1 MTEKQIETE
10 NGTISYRTEQEKA
23 IVTGFRGFVATLSL
37 PSRIQG
43 YPVTAI
49 DRKAFLSQ
57 KSLCGIC
64 LPDTVQEVGDWAFAH
79 CGSLAEISFP
89 KREVRFGRAVFKDC
103 GNLQRIV
110 VREPDCGSGGQ
121 TAPEDSGE
129 RPGGSRMGGCAH
141 RSMTG
146 FRGRARPGQGKS
158 PPARS
163 SWQQP

>member
-23 IVTGFRGFVATLSL
+23 IVTGFRGFAANLSL

-64 LPDTVQEVGDWAFAH
+64 LPDTIQEVGDWAFA
-79 CGSLAEISFP
+79 EP
-89 KREVRFGRAVFKDC
+89 
-103 GNLQRIV
+103 LQ
-110 VREPDCGSGGQ
+110 
-121 TAPEDSGE
+121 
-129 RPGGSRMGGCAH
+129 
-141 RSMTG
+141 
-146 FRGRARPGQGKS
+146 PGQRLTLEDMNHYTTVKTTMFNGIQHPSMVMCDAAGDCRYLRQFDYEDYKN
-158 PPARS
+158 RMC
-163 SWQQP
+163 

>member
-23 IVTGFRGFVATLSL
+23 IVTGFRGFAANLSL

-64 LPDTVQEVGDWAFAH
+64 LPDTIQEVGDWAFA
-79 CGSLAEISFP
+79 
-89 KREVRFGRAVFKDC
+89 
-103 GNLQRIV
+103 
-110 VREPDCGSGGQ
+110 EPL
-121 TAPEDSGE
+121 
-129 RPGGSRMGGCAH
+129 
-141 RSMTG
+141 
-146 FRGRARPGQGKS
+146 RPGQRLTLEDMNHYTTVKTTMFNGIQHPDMVLCDSHGECHYLRRFTYDDYKS
-158 PPARS
+158 RMS
-163 SWQQP
+163 

>member
-23 IVTGFRGFVATLSL
+23 IVTGFRGFAANLSL

-64 LPDTVQEVGDWAFAH
+64 LPDTIQELLVMGDRLF
-79 CGSLAEISFP
+79 LA
-89 KREVRFGRAVFKDC
+89 V
-103 GNLQRIV
+103 NM
-110 VREPDCGSGGQ
+110 
-121 TAPEDSGE
+121 
-129 RPGGSRMGGCAH
+129 PGGLGIGLINIEED
-141 RSMTG
+141 
-146 FRGRARPGQGKS
+146 FFQGLV
-158 PPARS
+158 
-163 SWQQP
+163 

>member
-1 MTEKQIETE
+1 MTEKRIETE
-10 NGTISYRTEQEKA
+10 SGTISYRTEQEKA
-23 IVTGFRGFVATLSL
+23 IVTGFRGFAATLSL

-64 LPDTVQEVGDWAFAH
+64 LPDTIQEVGDWAFAH

-103 GNLQRIV
+103 GSLQRIV

-121 TAPEDSGE
+121 MAPEDSG
-129 RPGGSRMGGCAH
+129 GGAWGEPNGAD
-141 RSMTG
+141 
-146 FRGRARPGQGKS
+146 
-158 PPARS
+158 
-163 SWQQP
+163 

>member
-23 IVTGFRGFVATLSL
+23 IVTGFRGFAANLSL

-121 TAPEDSGE
+121 TAPEDSGGE
-129 RPGGSRMGGCAH
+129 AWGSRMGGCAH